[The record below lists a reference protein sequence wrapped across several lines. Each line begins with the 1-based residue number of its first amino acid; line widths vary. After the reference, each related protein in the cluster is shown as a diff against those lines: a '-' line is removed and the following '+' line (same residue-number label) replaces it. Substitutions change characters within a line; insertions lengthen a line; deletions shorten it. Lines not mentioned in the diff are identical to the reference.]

1 MMQTLDVRWLD
12 EYSST
17 YDVLRSMTVSKD
29 ALILDE
35 VVAEFENFLRGVGY
49 VFDSL
54 EVHYAKRD

>member
-1 MMQTLDVRWLD
+1 MQTLDVRWLD

-29 ALILDE
+29 ALILEE
-35 VVAEFENFLRGVGY
+35 VVTEFENFLRGVGY

-54 EVHYAKRD
+54 EVRYAERD